1 MATQLKRNAIHF
13 SESLSKDKS
22 AVEEAQEKIEGNYDV
37 MKKERTRLRD
47 HSGKSGSTTW
57 ITMLVLLV
65 VAVLFALMFIVI
77 RLT

>member
-13 SESLSKDKS
+13 SETLAKDQS
-22 AVEEAQEKIEGNYDV
+22 VVEETQEKLQGNYDV

-47 HSGKSGSTTW
+47 HSGKSGSTTC

-65 VAVLFALMFIVI
+65 VSVLFALMFFVI